1 MVGASVGL
9 SGNRVEDRTGRLFLI
24 SGKVQGVGYRGF
36 AAEAA
41 RRLGVAGWARNLA
54 DGRVAVEASGTAQ
67 QLEEL
72 EAFLRSGPRYSDV
85 RGVEVGEVVVSE
97 RQGFIIHS

>member
-24 SGKVQGVGYRGF
+24 SGKVQGVGYRAF

-41 RRLGVAGWARNLA
+41 RRLGVAGWTRNLA

-72 EAFLRSGPRYSDV
+72 EALLRRGPRYSDV

-97 RQGFIIHS
+97 LQWFIIHS